1 MTMEEDEDTVMRD
14 AGSHHPKSA
23 TSLQLGGNGPARQD
37 IPGHLNGGS
46 DPYLAQPLLGQSV
59 KMPVLAGSVNLQS
72 TGDALSVEN
81 QGASPP
87 KSLTKPIDS
96 SDAVASYDSQ
106 KQDSLVEE
114 NSDWSDEDATA
125 RPGLPL
131 ASLPSGLCYDVQ
143 MRYHCEVRP
152 TADAHPEDPRRIYY
166 IFKEL
171 CRAGLVDDPESCR
184 PLVARPLR
192 RINARNATE
201 EEISLVHTPDHY
213 AFVESTKDMSDDE
226 LIALEHTRD
235 SIYFNKLTFASS
247 LLSVGGAIETCL
259 AVATRK
265 VKNAI
270 AVIRPPG
277 HHAEHDKTMG
287 FCLFNNVSVAA
298 RVCQR
303 QLGDSC
309 RKILILDW
317 DVHHGNGIQKAF
329 YDDPNVLYMSLHVYQ
344 DGKFYP
350 GGDEGDWNHCG
361 TGPGTGRNVNIP
373 WPSQG
378 MGDGDYMY
386 AFQQVVMPIAQ
397 EFDPDLVIIASGF
410 DAAVGDELGGCF
422 VTPACYAHMTHML
435 MKLAHGKVAVCL
447 EGGYNLRS
455 ISKSALAVTKTLM
468 GDPPDRLLSTTP
480 SDAAISAVRRV
491 IMIQSHYWHCMYPKA
506 PQGEGL
512 WTDRLHDIIRAYQ
525 AKQLYDS
532 FKLTS
537 LYIYR
542 TSISKSFENQVLA
555 TANYYQATPLLVF
568 FHDPPEVMGL
578 PHPVTNKI
586 EAHNCWLADVMKDYI
601 EWAVG
606 RGYAVIDVN
615 IPKHVTTESK
625 SSSRYE
631 DEDGNRPTATE
642 ELAGYLWDNYI
653 ELNEATEIFFIGI
666 GNAFYGVANLL
677 INREALYQR
686 VNGVI
691 SFVAENPVRAVASH
705 TQVWLSRWYKDNS
718 LVFVSHT
725 HGVWKNTENR
735 RKPSKRYGH
744 LLQSPKSGLSEMLMH
759 HKDEV
764 FQWIQSRAEQP
775 DSDETEEEK
784 PKSRSPTKDKGS
796 GTTPKP

>member
-1 MTMEEDEDTVMRD
+1 MVDDEDTVM
-14 AGSHHPKSA
+14 GEVSSHPPGPT
-23 TSLQLGGNGPARQD
+23 TSTRFTSDGVSEQNSH
-37 IPGHLNGGS
+37 GHLNGES
-46 DPYLAQPLLGQSV
+46 DPSLAPPLLSQPIQLPVIAQSGNS
-59 KMPVLAGSVNLQS
+59 LEGGTATTAGAQGALQS
-72 TGDALSVEN
+72 DGAAEPAAHGDA
-81 QGASPP
+81 
-87 KSLTKPIDS
+87 T
-96 SDAVASYDSQ
+96 DADLEAL
-106 KQDSLVEE
+106 DSLAEE
-114 NSDWSDEDATA
+114 NSDWSDEDGP

-152 TADAHPEDPRRIYY
+152 TLDVHPEDPRRIYY

-171 CRAGLVDDPESCR
+171 CRAGLVDDVESTR

-201 EEISLVHTPDHY
+201 DEITMIHTEAHY
-213 AFVESTKDMSDDE
+213 AFVESTKDMSDEE

-277 HHAEHDKTMG
+277 HHAEDDKTMG

-309 RKILILDW
+309 RRILILDW

-329 YDDPNVLYMSLHVYQ
+329 YDDPNVLYISVHVYQ

-350 GGDEGDWNHCG
+350 GGAEGDWDHCG
-361 TGPGTGRNVNIP
+361 AAAGVGKNVNIP

-435 MKLAHGKVAVCL
+435 MTLAQGKVAVCL
-447 EGGYNLRS
+447 EGGYNFRS

-468 GDPPDRLLSTTP
+468 GDPPDRLQSTSP
-480 SDAAISAVRRV
+480 SEMAISTVRRV
-491 IMIQSHYWHCMYPKA
+491 IMIQSSHWHCMYPKG

-512 WTDRLHDIIRAYQ
+512 WTDRLHDVIRSYQ
-525 AKQLYDS
+525 AKQLYDNY
-532 FKLTS
+532 KLTS

-542 TSISKSFENQVLA
+542 TAISRSFENQVLA
-555 TANYYQATPLLVF
+555 SPNYNKANPLLVF
-568 FHDPPEVMGL
+568 FHDPPEIMGL
-578 PHPVTNKI
+578 PHPVTNRL
-586 EAHNCWLADVMKDYI
+586 EAHNCWLDYVQ
-601 EWAVG
+601 WAVSKNYG
-606 RGYAVIDVN
+606 VIDVN
-615 IPKHVTTESK
+615 IPKHVTTEPASG
-625 SSSRYE
+625 RFE
-631 DEDGNRPTATE
+631 DEDENRPTATE

-653 ELNEATEIFFIGI
+653 EPNEATEIFFIGI
-666 GNAFYGVANLL
+666 GNAFFGVANLL
-677 INREALYQR
+677 INRETLYQR
-686 VNGVI
+686 VNGVV

-705 TQVWLSRWYKDNS
+705 TQVWLSRWYRDNS
-718 LVFVSHT
+718 LVFVSHS
-725 HGVWKNTENR
+725 HGVWKTPG
-735 RKPSKRYGH
+735 RKPSKRYGQ
-744 LLQSPKSGLSEMLMH
+744 LLESPKGGLSEMLMH
-759 HKDEV
+759 HKEKV
-764 FQWIQSRAEQP
+764 FEWIENRVEPP
-775 DSDETEEEK
+775 DSDATEEEK
-784 PKSRSPTKDKGS
+784 PASRSPTKDKTAK
-796 GTTPKP
+796 GTPRAG

>member
-1 MTMEEDEDTVMRD
+1 MMAEDEDTVMGE
-14 AGSHHPKSA
+14 AGFHAANPDFSSRSTSDGTGQPRSH
-23 TSLQLGGNGPARQD
+23 
-37 IPGHLNGGS
+37 GHLNGGS
-46 DPYLAQPLLGQSV
+46 DPYLAPPLLSQPMQMPVIQTGNSQPLKTTIRGKQS
-59 KMPVLAGSVNLQS
+59 
-72 TGDALSVEN
+72 E
-81 QGASPP
+81 SPP
-87 KSLTKPIDS
+87 KSVLQSTAPA
-96 SDAVASYDSQ
+96 DASNTDIE

-114 NSDWSDEDATA
+114 DSDWSDEEVQVQH
-125 RPGLPL
+125 GLPL
-131 ASLPSGLCYDVQ
+131 SSLPSGLCYDVQ

-152 TADAHPEDPRRIYY
+152 TSDVHPEDPRRIYY

-171 CRAGLVDDPESCR
+171 CRAGLVDDAESTR
-184 PLVARPLR
+184 PLVARPLK
-192 RINARNATE
+192 RISARNATE
-201 EEISLVHTPDHY
+201 EEISSVHTAAHY
-213 AFVESTKDMSDDE
+213 AFVESTKDMSDEE

-235 SIYFNKLTFASS
+235 SIYFNKLTFAAS

-298 RVCQR
+298 RVCQK

-329 YDDPNVLYMSLHVYQ
+329 YDDPNILYISLHVYQ

-350 GGDEGDWNHCG
+350 GEKEGDWDYCG
-361 TGPGTGRNVNIP
+361 AGAGVGRNVNIP

-397 EFDPDLVIIASGF
+397 EFNPDLVIIASGF

-435 MKLAHGKVAVCL
+435 MTLAHGKVAVCL
-447 EGGYNLRS
+447 EGGYNFRS

-468 GDPPDRLLSTTP
+468 GDPPDRLHSTSP
-480 SDAAISAVRRV
+480 SEMAISTVRRV
-491 IMIQSHYWHCMYPKA
+491 IMIQSSYWHCMYPKG

-512 WTDRLHDIIRAYQ
+512 WTDRLHDVIRAYQ
-525 AKQLYDS
+525 AKQLYDNC
-532 FKLTS
+532 KLTS

-542 TSISKSFENQVLA
+542 TAISRSFENQVLA
-555 TANYYQATPLLVF
+555 SPNYNQSVPLLVI
-568 FHDPPEVMGL
+568 FHDPPEIMGL
-578 PHPVTNKI
+578 PHPVTNRL
-586 EAHNCWLADVMKDYI
+586 EAHNCWLADVMKDYVQ
-601 EWAVG
+601 WAVG
-606 RGYAVIDVN
+606 KGYGVIDVN
-615 IPKHVTTESK
+615 IPKHVTTEPAPN
-625 SSSRYE
+625 RFE
-631 DEDGNRPTATE
+631 DEDENRPTATE

-653 ELNEATEIFFIGI
+653 EPNEATEIFLIGI

-677 INREALYQR
+677 INRETLYQR

-691 SFVAENPVRAVASH
+691 SFVARDPVRAVASH

-718 LVFVSHT
+718 LVYVSHA
-725 HGVWKNTENR
+725 HGLWKNPK
-735 RKPSKRYGH
+735 KPSKRYGN
-744 LLQSPKSGLSEMLMH
+744 LLESPKAALSEMLVH

-764 FQWIQSRAEQP
+764 FQWVENRVEP
-775 DSDETEEEK
+775 PESDETEEEQ
-784 PKSRSPTKDKGS
+784 PSNRSPAKA
-796 GTTPKP
+796 TPRAA

>member
-1 MTMEEDEDTVMRD
+1 MTMVEDEDTVMGE
-14 AGSHHPKSA
+14 AGSHTGTPAVSNHLENAGTAQQRPQGHENIVSDPSLAPPLLSQPMHLPLVAQPGDSQSPVTAVTADKQAS
-23 TSLQLGGNGPARQD
+23 SLQKAAPTSTYPA
-37 IPGHLNGGS
+37 N
-46 DPYLAQPLLGQSV
+46 
-59 KMPVLAGSVNLQS
+59 S
-72 TGDALSVEN
+72 TE
-81 QGASPP
+81 
-87 KSLTKPIDS
+87 IDS
-96 SDAVASYDSQ
+96 E
-106 KQDSLVEE
+106 KQESAEG
-114 NSDWSDEDATA
+114 NSDWSDDDTGMS
-125 RPGLPL
+125 PGLPL

-152 TADAHPEDPRRIYY
+152 TADVHPEDPRRIYY

-171 CRAGLVDDPESCR
+171 CRAGLVDDVESTR
-184 PLVARPLR
+184 PLVARPLK
-192 RINARNATE
+192 RIHARNASE
-201 EEISLVHTPDHY
+201 QEISLVHTTDHY
-213 AFVESTKDMSDDE
+213 AFVESTKDMSDDD

-259 AVATRK
+259 AVATRR

-287 FCLFNNVSVAA
+287 FCLFNNVSIAA
-298 RVCQR
+298 RVCQK

-329 YDDPNVLYMSLHVYQ
+329 YDDPNVLYISLHVYQ

-350 GGDEGDWNHCG
+350 GGDEGDWDHCG
-361 TGPGTGRNVNIP
+361 AGPGVGRNVNIP

-386 AFQQVVMPIAQ
+386 AFQQVVMPIAH
-397 EFDPDLVIIASGF
+397 EFNPDLVIIASGF

-435 MKLAHGKVAVCL
+435 MTLANGKVAVCL
-447 EGGYNLRS
+447 EGGYNFRS

-468 GDPPDRLLSTTP
+468 GNPPDRLHSTSP
-480 SDAAISAVRRV
+480 SDMAIATVRRV
-491 IMIQSHYWHCMYPKA
+491 IMIQSSYWRCMYPKSPNA
-506 PQGEGL
+506 EGI
-512 WTDRLHDIIRAYQ
+512 WTDRLHDVIRAYQ
-525 AKQLYDS
+525 AKQLYDNY
-532 FKLTS
+532 KLTS

-542 TSISKSFENQVLA
+542 TAISKSFENQVLA
-555 TANYYQATPLLVF
+555 SSNYNKAVPLLVF
-568 FHDPPEVMGL
+568 FHDPPEIMGL
-578 PHPVTNKI
+578 PHPVTNKL
-586 EAHNCWLADVMKDYI
+586 EAHNCWLADAMKDYVQ
-601 EWAVG
+601 WAIG
-606 RGYAVIDVN
+606 KGYAVIDVN
-615 IPKHVTTESK
+615 IPKHVTTEPTPNK
-625 SSSRYE
+625 YE
-631 DEDGNRPTATE
+631 DEDENRPTATE

-653 ELNEATEIFFIGI
+653 EPNDATEIFFIGI

-677 INREALYQR
+677 INRDNLYQKI
-686 VNGVI
+686 NGVI

-718 LVFVSHT
+718 LVFVSHA
-725 HGVWKNTENR
+725 HGVWKSPDAR

-744 LLQSPKSGLSEMLMH
+744 LIQSPKSGLSEMLVY
-759 HKDEV
+759 HKDEFFEWV
-764 FQWIQSRAEQP
+764 ENRVEPP

-784 PKSRSPTKDKGS
+784 QPESRSPTKDKALS
-796 GTTPKP
+796 RAS

>member
-1 MTMEEDEDTVMRD
+1 MVEDEDTVMGE
-14 AGSHHPKSA
+14 AGSHAANPIISNPLTSDSA
-23 TSLQLGGNGPARQD
+23 THQRPHGY
-37 IPGHLNGGS
+37 LNGGS
-46 DPYLAQPLLGQSV
+46 DPYLAPHLLSQPTQ
-59 KMPVLAGSVNLQS
+59 MPVITQTGNSQS
-72 TGDALSVEN
+72 LEVGTAVIADK

-87 KSLTKPIDS
+87 KSAAELAAPA
-96 SDAVASYDSQ
+96 DAPDTDLEDN
-106 KQDSLVEE
+106 DSLAEE
-114 NSDWSDEDATA
+114 NSDWSDEDGPH
-125 RPGLPL
+125 PGLPV

-152 TADAHPEDPRRIYY
+152 TLDVHPEDPRRIYY

-171 CRAGLVDDPESCR
+171 CRAGLVDDAESTR
-184 PLVARPLR
+184 PLVSRPLK
-192 RINARNATE
+192 RISARNATE
-201 EEISLVHTPDHY
+201 EEISLIHTSAHY
-213 AFVESTKDMSDDE
+213 AFVESTKDMSDEE

-309 RKILILDW
+309 RRILILDW

-329 YDDPNVLYMSLHVYQ
+329 YDDPNVLYISIHVHQ

-350 GGDEGDWNHCG
+350 GGDEGDWDHCG
-361 TGPGTGRNVNIP
+361 AGAGVGKNVNIP

-378 MGDGDYMY
+378 MGDGDYIY

-422 VTPACYAHMTHML
+422 VTPACYAHMAHML
-435 MKLAHGKVAVCL
+435 MTLAHGKVAVCL

-468 GDPPDRLLSTTP
+468 GDPPDRLQSTSP
-480 SDAAISAVRRV
+480 SEMAISTVRRV
-491 IMIQSHYWHCMYPKA
+491 IMIQSNHWHCMYPKG
-506 PQGEGL
+506 PQGEGV
-512 WTDRLHDIIRAYQ
+512 WTDRLHDVIRAYQ
-525 AKQLYDS
+525 AKQLYDNY
-532 FKLTS
+532 KLTS
-537 LYIYR
+537 LFIYR
-542 TSISKSFENQVLA
+542 TAISRSFENQVLA
-555 TANYYQATPLLVF
+555 SPNYNQAASLLVF
-568 FHDPPEVMGL
+568 FHDPPEIMGL
-578 PHPVTNKI
+578 PHPVTNRL
-586 EAHNCWLADVMKDYI
+586 EAHNCWLADVMKDYVQ
-601 EWAVG
+601 WAVSKN
-606 RGYAVIDVN
+606 YAVIDVN
-615 IPKHVTTESK
+615 IPKHVTTEP
-625 SSSRYE
+625 SSNRFE
-631 DEDGNRPTATE
+631 DEDENRPTATE

-653 ELNEATEIFFIGI
+653 EPNEAKEIFFIGI

-677 INREALYQR
+677 INRETLYQR

-705 TQVWLSRWYKDNS
+705 TQVWLSRWYRDNS
-718 LVFVSHT
+718 LVFVSHS
-725 HGVWKNTENR
+725 HGVWKTPG
-735 RKPSKRYGH
+735 RKPSKRYGY
-744 LLQSPKSGLSEMLMH
+744 LIESPKGGLSEMLTH
-759 HKDEV
+759 HKEKV
-764 FQWIQSRAEQP
+764 FEWIERRVLPP
-775 DSDETEEEK
+775 DSDATEEEK
-784 PKSRSPTKDKGS
+784 PASRSPTKDKTGR
-796 GTTPKP
+796 GTPRAA

>member
-1 MTMEEDEDTVMRD
+1 MVEDEDTVMGE
-14 AGSHHPKSA
+14 AGSQVANPAASKHSKSA
-23 TSLQLGGNGPARQD
+23 GAAQQRSIGQLD
-37 IPGHLNGGS
+37 GGS
-46 DPYLAQPLLGQSV
+46 DPYLAPPLPSQPLQMPLIAQSGNSQSLDTAIMAD
-59 KMPVLAGSVNLQS
+59 KQASSLPNNTSNLVAPENA
-72 TGDALSVEN
+72 TGDHLE
-81 QGASPP
+81 
-87 KSLTKPIDS
+87 
-96 SDAVASYDSQ
+96 
-106 KQDSLVEE
+106 KQDSLAEE
-114 NSDWSDEDATA
+114 DSDWSDEEAGA
-125 RPGLPL
+125 GVQSGLPL
-131 ASLPSGLCYDVQ
+131 ASMPSGLCYDVQ

-152 TADAHPEDPRRIYY
+152 TADVHPEDPRRIYY

-171 CRAGLVDDPESCR
+171 CRAGLVDDLESTR
-184 PLVARPLR
+184 PLVARPLK
-192 RINARNATE
+192 RIHARNATE
-201 EEISLVHTPDHY
+201 QEISLVHTTAHY
-213 AFVESTKDMSDDE
+213 AFIESTKDMSDDE

-298 RVCQR
+298 RVCQK
-303 QLGDSC
+303 QLGESC
-309 RKILILDW
+309 RKILVLDW

-329 YDDPNVLYMSLHVYQ
+329 YDDPNILYISLHVFQ
-344 DGKFYP
+344 EGKFYP
-350 GGDEGDWNHCG
+350 GGDEGDWDHCG
-361 TGPGTGRNVNIP
+361 AGPGVGRNVNIP

-397 EFDPDLVIIASGF
+397 EFNPDLVIIASGF

-435 MKLAHGKVAVCL
+435 MTLAHGKVAVCL
-447 EGGYNLRS
+447 EGGYNFRS

-468 GDPPDRLLSTTP
+468 GDPPDRLHSTSP
-480 SDAAISAVRRV
+480 SDMAISTVRRV
-491 IMIQSHYWHCMYPKA
+491 IMIQSSYWHCMYPKG

-512 WTDRLHDIIRAYQ
+512 WTDRLHDVIRAYQ
-525 AKQLYDS
+525 AKQLYDNH
-532 FKLTS
+532 KLTS

-542 TSISKSFENQVLA
+542 TAISRSFENQVLA
-555 TANYYQATPLLVF
+555 SPNYSKATPLLVI
-568 FHDPPEVMGL
+568 FHDPPEIMGL
-578 PHPVTNKI
+578 PHPVTNKL

-601 EWAVG
+601 QWAIG

-615 IPKHVTTESK
+615 IPKHVTTEPSTNK
-625 SSSRYE
+625 YE
-631 DEDGNRPTATE
+631 DEDENRPTATE

-653 ELNEATEIFFIGI
+653 EPNEATEIFFIGI

-677 INREALYQR
+677 INRDTLYQR

-718 LVFVSHT
+718 LVFVSHA
-725 HGVWKNTENR
+725 HGVWKNTDTR

-744 LLQSPKSGLSEMLMH
+744 LLQSPKAGLSEMLVH

-764 FQWIQSRAEQP
+764 FQWIQQRADLE
-775 DSDETEEEK
+775 SDETEEEK
-784 PKSRSPTKDKGS
+784 QPASRSPTKDKTRGA
-796 GTTPKP
+796 TPRAG

>member
-1 MTMEEDEDTVMRD
+1 MAVDEDTVMGE
-14 AGSHHPKSA
+14 AGFHAANPGAPNHSA
-23 TSLQLGGNGPARQD
+23 THNPSQHRESPMNGT
-37 IPGHLNGGS
+37 S
-46 DPYLAQPLLGQSV
+46 DPYLAPSLLNQPMQMPLLQGQPGCTQPLETTVAIDKPEPSTLERPLEQDGTTASADGN
-59 KMPVLAGSVNLQS
+59 LAK
-72 TGDALSVEN
+72 DE
-81 QGASPP
+81 
-87 KSLTKPIDS
+87 
-96 SDAVASYDSQ
+96 
-106 KQDSLVEE
+106 DSLVEE
-114 NSDWSDEDATA
+114 ESDWAEVESVA

-152 TADAHPEDPRRIYY
+152 TSEVHPEDPRRIYY
-166 IFKEL
+166 IYKEL
-171 CRAGLVDDPESCR
+171 CRAGLVDDVESTR
-184 PLVARPLR
+184 PLVARPLK

-201 EEISLVHTPDHY
+201 EEIVSVHTSAHY
-213 AFVESTKDMSDDE
+213 AFVESTKDMSDEE

-235 SIYFNKLTFASS
+235 SIYFNKLTFAAS

-259 AVATRK
+259 AVAQRK

-298 RVCQR
+298 RVCQK

-329 YDDPNVLYMSLHVYQ
+329 YDDPNVLYISIHVYQ

-350 GGDEGDWNHCG
+350 GEKEGDWDYCG
-361 TGPGTGRNVNIP
+361 EGAGVGKNVNIP

-435 MKLAHGKVAVCL
+435 MTLAHGKVAVCL
-447 EGGYNLRS
+447 EGGYNFRS

-468 GDPPDRLLSTTP
+468 GDPPDRLHSTSP
-480 SDAAISAVRRV
+480 SETAISTVRRV
-491 IMIQSHYWHCMYPKA
+491 IMIQSSYWHCMYPKG
-506 PQGEGL
+506 PTGEGL
-512 WTDRLHDIIRAYQ
+512 WTDRLHDVIRAYQ
-525 AKQLYDS
+525 AKQLYDNY
-532 FKLTS
+532 KLTS

-542 TSISKSFENQVLA
+542 TAISKSFENQVLA
-555 TANYYQATPLLVF
+555 TPNYNQATPLLVI
-568 FHDPPEVMGL
+568 FHDPPEIMGL
-578 PHPVTNKI
+578 AHPVTNKL
-586 EAHNCWLADVMKDYI
+586 EAHNCWLADVMKDYV

-606 RGYAVIDVN
+606 MGYAVIDVN
-615 IPKHVTTESK
+615 IPKHVTTEPNPN
-625 SSSRYE
+625 RFE
-631 DEDGNRPTATE
+631 DEDPHRPTATE

-653 ELNEATEIFFIGI
+653 EPNDSTEIFLIGI

-677 INREALYQR
+677 INRDTLYTR
-686 VNGVI
+686 INGVI
-691 SFVAENPVRAVASH
+691 SFVAKDPVRAVASH

-718 LVFVSHT
+718 LVYVSHA
-725 HGVWKNTENR
+725 HGLWKNAGK
-735 RKPSKRYGH
+735 KPSKRYGN
-744 LLQSPKSGLSEMLMH
+744 LLESPKAGLSEMLMH
-759 HKDEV
+759 HKSEVCAWIEERCEVLESSEDE
-764 FQWIQSRAEQP
+764 RER
-775 DSDETEEEK
+775 ERG
-784 PKSRSPTKDKGS
+784 KSKRSPTKGGKA
-796 GTTPKP
+796 